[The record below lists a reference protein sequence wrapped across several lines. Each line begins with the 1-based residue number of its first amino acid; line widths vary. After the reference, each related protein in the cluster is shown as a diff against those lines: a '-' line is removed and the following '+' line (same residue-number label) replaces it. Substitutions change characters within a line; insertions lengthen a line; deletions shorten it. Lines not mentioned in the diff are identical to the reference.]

1 MEITER
7 KRLPIAEI
15 EALYPEQ
22 FILIDEPEVDEGS
35 RLVGGIVVFTHSDKS
50 EVYRR
55 AGELKLKN
63 IALRCTK
70 NTRNKKYVPWF
81 TVSTQETTSSPS
93 KPY

>member
-1 MEITER
+1 MATTER

-35 RLVGGIVVFTHSDKS
+35 RLVSGIVVFTHRERN

-55 AGELKLKN
+55 ADELKLRN
-63 IALRCTK
+63 IAVRCTRTDLK
-70 NTRNKKYVPWF
+70 RQKYLL
-81 TVSTQETTSSPS
+81 
-93 KPY
+93 